1 MPSTLFQR
9 KSMTQANDPLLVSRY
24 IPKKKQ
30 VHPEERK
37 RGLHIPDK
45 SSGKGRV
52 PGLWPLHQIS
62 EIKRRKGKKK
72 KKTNN
77 AQFCSFK

>member
-1 MPSTLFQR
+1 
-9 KSMTQANDPLLVSRY
+9 MTQANDPLLVSRY

-30 VHPEERK
+30 VHPKERK

-45 SSGKGRV
+45 SSGRGGV
-52 PGLWPLHQIS
+52 PGLWPLHQTS
-62 EIKRRKGKKK
+62 EIKKRKEKK
-72 KKTNN
+72 KKTDN